1 MEALKQK
8 LFTNWNFSR
17 FLRLG
22 MGLWMLVWSV
32 QSADWAVG
40 LFSGL
45 FIYMAL
51 SNTGCCGVQ
60 GCAVPYKHKKDDVSE
75 EA

>member
-1 MEALKQK
+1 MEALKQRV
-8 LFTNWNFSR
+8 FSNWNFSR

-22 MGLWMLVWSV
+22 MGLWMLVWSI

-51 SNTGCCGVQ
+51 SNTGCCGAG
-60 GCAVPYKHKKDDVSE
+60 GCAVNYPREKDKTSGEV
-75 EA
+75 

>member
-1 MEALKQK
+1 MEAIKQRV
-8 LFTNWNFSR
+8 FTNWNFSR

-22 MGLWMLVWSV
+22 MGLWMLVWSI

-51 SNTGCCGVQ
+51 SNTGCCGAG
-60 GCAVPYKHKKDDVSE
+60 GCAVPYDTKKDKNIKGI
-75 EA
+75 